1 MEVGP
6 PRLQYTRTNYRSGP
20 GWFPLTSSHP
30 RGKDSHRQGRI
41 TGGRVGR
48 FGFAPR
54 GAAVLSGGTLPS
66 TRPAPPFPGEA
77 ERVSTDSKILEYVSS
92 VLDVSRRGTV
102 ERRSGNPEFV
112 RFVWY
117 GRGYAALEEQ
127 RDVER
132 VSKEFVISTR
142 SSSRNC
148 PFTSK
153 NSSQCSLDIP
163 VPLRSTR
170 QCPREAYLKRA
181 KASLRRSVPVSS
193 PEDGRRRGDRVRQ
206 EPRNDRIG
214 RRSWRVLGISRIHYE
229 HDSQGWPARGEDYPV
244 YG

>member
-30 RGKDSHRQGRI
+30 RGKDSHRQSRI

-48 FGFAPR
+48 FGSHHEVR
-54 GAAVLSGGTLPS
+54 AVLSGGTLPS
-66 TRPAPPFPGEA
+66 TRPAPPLPGEA

-142 SSSRNC
+142 SSSMNC

-153 NSSQCSLDIP
+153 NSSQCSLDIRYHSAQLDSAP
-163 VPLRSTR
+163 EKLTSRERKRVYVGLY
-170 QCPREAYLKRA
+170 QCHLPKM
-181 KASLRRSVPVSS
+181 
-193 PEDGRRRGDRVRQ
+193 DGVGVIEFDKNRGTIESAGGV
-206 EPRNDRIG
+206 G
-214 RRSWRVLGISRIHYE
+214 VF
-229 HDSQGWPARGEDYPV
+229 
-244 YG
+244 